1 MFDVDFFVYGGGGG
15 CGLRRTR
22 PVITVVI
29 VEIGYGVL
37 LCSYR
42 RSSDRVTVYSA
53 CKTNRTFPGIR
64 TNIIN
69 CKSVVDIGVDTF
81 NNDLQ
86 DNR

>member
-1 MFDVDFFVYGGGGG
+1 MFGGGGG
-15 CGLRRTR
+15 YGLRRTR

-29 VEIGYGVL
+29 VEIGYGFL
-37 LCSYR
+37 LSSYR

-53 CKTNRTFPGIR
+53 SKTNRTFPGIY